1 MSEPLTSTPRAD
13 GYRMPAEF
21 EPHAQTWLL
30 WPQRPDNWRL
40 DAGPAQRA
48 WVEVARALAAF
59 EPVTVGA
66 NPEQLAGARAL
77 LPPEVRLVEIA
88 NDDAWMRDCGPTF
101 VVNDRGGVRLVD
113 WIFNAWG
120 GEYDGLYASW
130 DADQLV
136 PRRVAELTG
145 VERYEAPLVM
155 EGGSIHVDGQGTVLT
170 TEECLLS
177 PGRNPQLDRAAIEA
191 HLREYLNVDTVVWL
205 ARGIDPDETNG
216 HVDDVACFL
225 APGEVLAGVTDD
237 HDDWRYDLLRDNL
250 ARLRAATDARG
261 RRLSV
266 HTIPMPAMSALTA
279 DEAAGIATTPGTAPR
294 RAGDAVAATYL
305 NFALCNGG
313 VVMPVFDDPA
323 DAAARDTLARLF
335 PGRRVLTV
343 PGREI
348 LLGGGNV
355 HCITQQQPAGR
366 VVGDRDAGQDQP
378 AGRTAAASTTS
389 AGATTP
395 AGGPADS
402 DQGKVS

>member
-1 MSEPLTSTPRAD
+1 MSEPLTSEPLTSTPRAD

-48 WVEVARALAAF
+48 WVEVARALATF

-66 NPEQLAGARAL
+66 NPDQLANARAL
-77 LPPEVRLVEIA
+77 LPPEVRVVEIA

-113 WIFNAWG
+113 WLFNAWG
-120 GEYDGLYASW
+120 GEYDGLYSSW

-145 VERYEAPLVM
+145 VERYAAPLVM
-155 EGGSIHVDGQGTVLT
+155 EGGSIHVDGRGTVLT

-191 HLREYLNVDTVVWL
+191 HLRDYLNVETVVWL

-216 HVDDVACFL
+216 HVDDVACFI

-237 HDDWRYDLLRDNL
+237 RDDWRHDLLQDNL

-279 DEAAGIATTPGTAPR
+279 DEAAGIATVPGTTPR
-294 RAGDAVAATYL
+294 RAGDPVAATYL

-313 VVMPVFDDPA
+313 VVMPVFDDPT
-323 DAAARDTLARLF
+323 DEAARDTLARLF

-355 HCITQQQPAGR
+355 HCITQQQPAGHPA
-366 VVGDRDAGQDQP
+366 GDRDEP
-378 AGRTAAASTTS
+378 AGRAAA
-389 AGATTP
+389 GAVGDPT
-395 AGGPADS
+395 DS

>member
-1 MSEPLTSTPRAD
+1 MSEPLSSTPRAD

-21 EPHAQTWLL
+21 ERHTQTWML

-40 DAGPAQRA
+40 DAGPAQGA
-48 WVEVARALAAF
+48 WVEVARTLATF

-66 NPEQLAGARAL
+66 NPEQLANARAL
-77 LPPEVRLVEIA
+77 LPPEVRVVEIA
-88 NDDAWMRDCGPTF
+88 SDDAWMRDCGPTF
-101 VVNDRGGVRLVD
+101 VVNDRGGVRLID
-113 WIFNAWG
+113 WLFNAWG
-120 GEYDGLYASW
+120 GDYDGLYASW

-145 VERYEAPLVM
+145 LERYAAPLVM

-177 PGRNPQLDRAAIEA
+177 PGRNPQLDRAAIETR
-191 HLREYLNVDTVVWL
+191 LRDYLNVETVVWL

-216 HVDDVACFL
+216 HIDDVACFL
-225 APGEVLAGVTDD
+225 APGEVLAGITADR
-237 HDDWRYDLLRDNL
+237 DDWRYALLQDNL

-261 RRLSV
+261 RRFSV
-266 HTIPMPAMSALTA
+266 HTIPMPASSTLTA
-279 DEAAGIATTPGTAPR
+279 DEVAGLTTAPGTAPR
-294 RAGDAVAATYL
+294 RAGDVTAASYL

-323 DAAARDTLARLF
+323 DEAARDTLARLF

-348 LLGGGNV
+348 LLGGGNL
-355 HCITQQQPAGR
+355 HCITQQQPAG
-366 VVGDRDAGQDQP
+366 VTAGERTGEHHQP
-378 AGRTAAASTTS
+378 AGRAAA
-389 AGATTP
+389 AAPGDP
-395 AGGPADS
+395 IGS
-402 DQGKVS
+402 DEEKVST